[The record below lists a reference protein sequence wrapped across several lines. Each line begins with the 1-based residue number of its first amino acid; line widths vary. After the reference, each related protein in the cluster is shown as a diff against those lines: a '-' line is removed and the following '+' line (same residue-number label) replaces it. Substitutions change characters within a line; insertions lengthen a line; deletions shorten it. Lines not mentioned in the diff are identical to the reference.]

1 MLRSDRVQGRY
12 AIFCFITHKHI
23 ASRLAL
29 RDRPNAHV
37 EVAWYIGIETPQRH
51 SPS

>member
-1 MLRSDRVQGRY
+1 MSRSDRVQDRY
-12 AIFCFITHKHI
+12 VIFSFITHKHV

-29 RDRPNAHV
+29 RDRCNAHV